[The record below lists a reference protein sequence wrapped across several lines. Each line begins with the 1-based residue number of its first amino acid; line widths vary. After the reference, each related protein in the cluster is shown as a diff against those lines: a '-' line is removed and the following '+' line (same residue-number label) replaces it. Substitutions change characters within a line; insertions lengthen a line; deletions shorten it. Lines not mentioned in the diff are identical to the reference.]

1 MRRVRPRLPKR
12 STPTMMAQLE
22 DGRVVT
28 MAEALAVEVAK
39 ALAEARAAGEP
50 LNLTIVSV
58 TGERETVTLT

>member
-1 MRRVRPRLPKR
+1 
-12 STPTMMAQLE
+12 MMAQLE

-50 LNLTIVSV
+50 LNLTIVSA